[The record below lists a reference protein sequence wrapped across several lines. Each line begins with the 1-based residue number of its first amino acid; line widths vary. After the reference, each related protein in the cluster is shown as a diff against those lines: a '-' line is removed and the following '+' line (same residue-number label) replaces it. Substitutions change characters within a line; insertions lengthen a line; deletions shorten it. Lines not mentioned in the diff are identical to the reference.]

1 MDYKAILNQLA
12 EKENLSAS
20 EIENEMQ
27 NALKC
32 SGMNCSAEEFIK
44 ITASIIKKRLYIV
57 K

>member
-12 EKENLSAS
+12 EKENVSAS

-27 NALKC
+27 NALKY

-44 ITASIIKKRLYIV
+44 ITASIIKKDYI
-57 K
+57 